1 MTIQGRAL
9 LDRRTA
15 ALPELRE
22 MPVGFHNRAAVADQ
36 WFQAAGEHSV
46 RHRQLAHGRPD
57 AARWCPLCRRP
68 AEQSGRLVSVCDWP
82 VARGC
87 GRRCR
92 ARCPPRRAISDPP
105 AWGRSG
111 RHPRRSPGS
120 GPHSPQPAS
129 APWHGDD
136 AVAALSRSVASGTG
150 GDQPVGVPPGHAG
163 AWWPAAEPAPR
174 RDHRRLEGLTGS
186 AHRHQR
192 AAAYPPAARRRQ
204 RRFPRRC
211 RALRRE
217 RTQCGH
223 DTPAWRLR
231 TVDKRW
237 QPDDLVHPH
246 RHLRA
251 EHGGG
256 HVRQH
261 LHNARPV
268 PASRTRRILS
278 SCIN

>member
-1 MTIQGRAL
+1 ML
-9 LDRRTA
+9 FSTA
-15 ALPELRE
+15 APQLSLNFEKCLSGSITGLRSLISGFKLRVSTRFGIDSLRTGVRMRPAGAPSAGGLRSSRGVSSQSAIGRLPAD
-22 MPVGFHNRAAVADQ
+22 VAA
-36 WFQAAGEHSV
+36 
-46 RHRQLAHGRPD
+46 D
-57 AARWCPLCRRP
+57 AARGVLRGARSRIPLRGVGP
-68 AEQSGRLVSVCDWP
+68 GGIP
-82 VARGC
+82 VAAPDRG
-87 GRRCR
+87 
-92 ARCPPRRAISDPP
+92 PS
-105 AWGRSG
+105 
-111 RHPRRSPGS
+111 
-120 GPHSPQPAS
+120 SPQPAS